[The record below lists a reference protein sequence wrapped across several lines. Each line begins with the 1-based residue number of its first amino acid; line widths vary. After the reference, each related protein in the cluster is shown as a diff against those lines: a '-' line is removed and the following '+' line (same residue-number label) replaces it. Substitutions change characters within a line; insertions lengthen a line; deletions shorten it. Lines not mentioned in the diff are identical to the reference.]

1 MSTNIVIALDKRQKR
16 ADGTYPII
24 MRIGHNRTTTSIALG
39 ISVKDKDWDNK
50 NRLIKKSY
58 SGSVTRLNNYIQTR
72 KAEAMNIIVK
82 LQDDNIL
89 GGLSVKDIKQR
100 IIQQHTSSSFFT
112 FTQEQVLELVK
123 AGRLGTARSYKGLI
137 SVLKTYKKGKDLSFK
152 DINYRFLTAF
162 ETYHMGKGLSY
173 NGLSVYLRA
182 LRAIYNKAI
191 KAGLVEKERYPF
203 NDYKIKSV
211 PTDKRALEWEQ
222 FKKIIALEITKD
234 HECFNARN
242 YFVASYLMYGM
253 NFTDMAHLRKSNIV
267 NGRIKYRRQKTSKL
281 YDIKITE
288 TLEKI
293 LEHYHSSN
301 SEYIFPIIK
310 RENVVLQDKDI
321 LWARKRYNKKLKVV
335 AEMCDI
341 EENLT
346 SYVSRHSFATQAM
359 LQQVPIN
366 AISTM
371 LGHSSI
377 RTTEIYL
384 KSLPTETLDGYNARI
399 IQDL

>member
-1 MSTNIVIALDKRQKR
+1 MSTNIVISLDKRQKR
-16 ADGTYPII
+16 ADGTYPVI

-39 ISVKDKDWDNK
+39 ISIKEKDWDAK

-58 SGSVTRLNNYIQTR
+58 SGSVSRLNSFIQSK

-82 LQDDNIL
+82 LQEDNML
-89 GGLSVKDIKQR
+89 DALTVKDLKHR
-100 IIQQHTSSSFFT
+100 ITARQTTSSFFT
-112 FTQEQVLELVK
+112 FAEDQIQELVK

-137 SVLKTYKKGKDLSFK
+137 SVLKTYNKDKDLSFK
-152 DINYRFLTAF
+152 NINYRFLTAF
-162 ETYHMGKGLSY
+162 ETQHIGKGLSY
-173 NGLSVYLRA
+173 NGLSVYMRGI
-182 LRAIYNKAI
+182 RAIYNKAI
-191 KAGLVEKERYPF
+191 KAGLVEKELYPF

-211 PTDKRALEWEQ
+211 PTEKRALEWKE
-222 FKKIIALEITKD
+222 FKKIIALELAPD
-234 HECFNARN
+234 HECFHARN

-253 NFTDMAHLRKSNIV
+253 NFTDMAYLRCSNII

-281 YDIKITE
+281 YNIKITG

-293 LEHYHSSN
+293 LEHYQST
-301 SEYIFPIIK
+301 ERDYIFPIIK
-310 RENVVLQDKDI
+310 RKALLLQDRDI
-321 LWARKRYNKKLKVV
+321 LWARKRYNKKLKVI
-335 AEMCDI
+335 AELCGI

-366 AISTM
+366 AISAM

-377 RTTEIYL
+377 KTTEVYL
-384 KSLPTETLDGYNARI
+384 KSLPSETLDDYNERI
-399 IQDL
+399 IGE